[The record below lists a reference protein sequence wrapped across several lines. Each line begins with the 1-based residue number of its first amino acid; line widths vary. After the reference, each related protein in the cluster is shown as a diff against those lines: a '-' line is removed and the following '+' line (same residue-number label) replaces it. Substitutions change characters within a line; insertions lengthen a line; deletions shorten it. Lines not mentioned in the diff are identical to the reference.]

1 MNLENMLAGKKTN
14 KQKKTNKKT
23 LTWKLSYVAILYH
36 KPLDIDLVSE
46 FLASGSIMAI

>member
-1 MNLENMLAGKKTN
+1 MNLIQETIQEIKKYYFIKN
-14 KQKKTNKKT
+14 

>member
-1 MNLENMLAGKKTN
+1 MNLENMLAGKKNKQNKQTN
-14 KQKKTNKKT
+14 KN